1 MQYPKD
7 FPPESRAAV
16 MAEKLRAGKDFDEAR
31 DHLSYGRDVEEQLRK
46 YILRQFLVFVRE
58 ASKLGK
64 KGIWQVDRVEAFALE
79 FLRHATIDAVYDK
92 GRGFGE
98 LWISRLNGSLTSEI
112 CRLFEECSEWQQY
125 QDMLLQ
131 AAEGQEA
138 GMANAEA
145 EALTEPKRRQSYLAE
160 VNAWMVREHLGTVDE
175 EAARLRIDVSALK
188 SIRSSRGRLRCS
200 QETLNRVLR
209 TIGYNNA

>member
-1 MQYPKD
+1 
-7 FPPESRAAV
+7 
-16 MAEKLRAGKDFDEAR
+16 
-31 DHLSYGRDVEEQLRK
+31 
-46 YILRQFLVFVRE
+46 
-58 ASKLGK
+58 
-64 KGIWQVDRVEAFALE
+64 
-79 FLRHATIDAVYDK
+79 
-92 GRGFGE
+92 
-98 LWISRLNGSLTSEI
+98 
-112 CRLFEECSEWQQY
+112 
-125 QDMLLQ
+125 
-131 AAEGQEA
+131 
-138 GMANAEA
+138 MANAEA